1 MGGGDLRRLSLYRKV
16 HFHAKSKHRRSS
28 GFACRRHITAQ
39 IAARKN
45 LPAGSLKAGAKPKE
59 A

>member
-39 IAARKN
+39 IVARKN
-45 LPAGSLKAGAKPKE
+45 LPAGSLKAGGKT
-59 A
+59 